1 MRKYYLLFW
10 GLIFWMLST
19 VLQAQTH
26 VRYLQNQT
34 PTYAEMIQF
43 YEDVSS
49 RYADAKWMKVGLTD
63 SGFPLHIL
71 VLDKKQR
78 FDPENHPEQVVL
90 LINNGIHPGEPCGI
104 DASMHWVYETLTNN
118 LLSENLIVVIIPAY
132 NVGGMLQRNR
142 VSRANQNGPEE
153 YGFRGNAQNL
163 DLNRDFI
170 KCDAQNTQAFYEV
183 FRTWKPH
190 VFVDTHTSNGADYQH
205 VFTLLSTQKD
215 KIHPALGDYMRDR
228 LEPYIY
234 QHMQEKGFPVIPY
247 VNSIDQIPD
256 RGIKAY
262 MDYPRYSTGYA
273 ALFNTMGFT
282 SEAHMFKSFR
292 ERVLAT
298 KAFIQILVEY
308 MKTNGSELEDL
319 KKTVNALTA
328 DGLTFP
334 IDWKWNDTLT
344 VPVKYMGYEAS
355 FSPSRITGHPRV
367 FYDRNK
373 PFTDSIQFYDRYDV
387 IKSAEKP
394 AAYVIPQAWKEV
406 TDRLIWNKIPMKQL
420 AKDSLMYVTKTY
432 IDNLSYA
439 KRPYEGHFPHS
450 KVSVRFASDSMQFYA
465 GDWMIPMG
473 YESDYFV
480 VSVLEAEGADSYFKW
495 NFFDAI
501 LQQKEWFS
509 PYVFEQEALE
519 ILELN
524 PDIKEQFENKAASD
538 TNFLKSDWGA
548 MNFIYQCSERFED
561 NYRRLPVYRIE

>member
-355 FSPSRITGHPRV
+355 FSPSRITGHPR
-367 FYDRNK
+367 F
-373 PFTDSIQFYDRYDV
+373 FTIATNPLPTAFNST
-387 IKSAEKP
+387 
-394 AAYVIPQAWKEV
+394 
-406 TDRLIWNKIPMKQL
+406 TD
-420 AKDSLMYVTKTY
+420 TT
-432 IDNLSYA
+432 
-439 KRPYEGHFPHS
+439 
-450 KVSVRFASDSMQFYA
+450 
-465 GDWMIPMG
+465 
-473 YESDYFV
+473 
-480 VSVLEAEGADSYFKW
+480 
-495 NFFDAI
+495 
-501 LQQKEWFS
+501 
-509 PYVFEQEALE
+509 
-519 ILELN
+519 
-524 PDIKEQFENKAASD
+524 
-538 TNFLKSDWGA
+538 
-548 MNFIYQCSERFED
+548 
-561 NYRRLPVYRIE
+561 